1 LIHIALM
8 DWQHLAPTL
17 RVKPMPIAALGP
29 QAPHYVG
36 AVDAS
41 RRGIGGFWLPT
52 RFTDDAAP
60 LVF

>member
-1 LIHIALM
+1 M

-41 RRGIGGFWLPT
+41 RLGIGGFWLPT